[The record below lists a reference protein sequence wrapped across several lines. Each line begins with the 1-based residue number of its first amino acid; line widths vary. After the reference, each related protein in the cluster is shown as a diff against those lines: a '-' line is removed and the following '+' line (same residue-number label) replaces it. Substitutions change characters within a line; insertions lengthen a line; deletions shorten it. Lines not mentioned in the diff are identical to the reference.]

1 MSGRKPLSFAN
12 VIASLSLFVALSG
25 TAVAAVAL
33 DRDSVGSREIRDGA
47 VRSSELLDGGV
58 RIADLS
64 SGAKGALLGDL
75 RTSEDEFVRFV
86 ATCDGNDLTD
96 CPDHS
101 VLGLAD
107 GGPARNWHVEAKFQV
122 GFATGETDA
131 TNRCGLVQIRS
142 SGPEVVLDEAQIAGD
157 IEQTIALSAVVKKPA
172 GNPVISLRCTEQP
185 GTDGVPG
192 SQDVGHT
199 VFVRMTALEVGK
211 VREK

>member
-1 MSGRKPLSFAN
+1 MSGRTPLSFAN

-86 ATCDGNDLTD
+86 ATCDGSDLTD
-96 CPDHS
+96 CSDHS

-107 GGPARNWHVEAKFQV
+107 GGPARNWLVQVKFQV
-122 GFATGETDA
+122 GFATGETLA

-157 IEQTIALSAVVKKPA
+157 LEQTIELSAVVKKPA

-185 GTDGVPG
+185 ETG
-192 SQDVGHT
+192 DVGHT

>member
-1 MSGRKPLSFAN
+1 MSGRTPLSFAN

-107 GGPARNWHVEAKFQV
+107 GGPARNWLVQAKFQV
-122 GFATGETDA
+122 GFSHGRDRRHEPVRARPDPLVRSRGGARRGADLGRPRADDRAERRGEEA
-131 TNRCGLVQIRS
+131 GGEPGHLPALHRA
-142 SGPEVVLDEAQIAGD
+142 VLSTGD
-157 IEQTIALSAVVKKPA
+157 I
-172 GNPVISLRCTEQP
+172 
-185 GTDGVPG
+185 
-192 SQDVGHT
+192 GHT
-199 VFVRMTALEVGK
+199 VFVRMTAVEVGK
-211 VREK
+211 VRET

>member
-142 SGPEVVLDEAQIAGD
+142 SGPEEVLDEAQIAGD

-185 GTDGVPG
+185 ETDGVPG